1 MRVPKNKIKEN
12 QYTSGNE
19 FVEKESF
26 RPYKGYYYII
36 DGNKYYSG
44 KTFDLKAI
52 ELTKNS
58 PQTAK
63 VKSFTGNSLKYFLLA
78 ATPAVKGVMSK
89 PSNVSGINSNIAIDT
104 TGENKTTNRFFIKK
118 SNENPILI
126 KEVNE
131 ETYNN
136 TTDPIY
142 IKATLSWNTQTGFNS
157 GEVDALD
164 KTSMSGIKAFVG

>member
-26 RPYKGYYYII
+26 RPYKGYYYIL

-63 VKSFTGNSLKYFLLA
+63 VNSFTGNTLKYFLLNA
-78 ATPAVKGVMSK
+78 SPAVKGIMSK
-89 PSNVSGINSNIAIDT
+89 PSNVSGINSNIPVT
-104 TGENKTTNRFFIKK
+104 TGENKTISRYFIKK

-126 KEVNE
+126 REVSE

-136 TTDPIY
+136 TVDPIY
-142 IKATLSWNTQTGFNS
+142 IKAILNWNTQIGFNPS
-157 GEVDALD
+157 EVDNLD
-164 KTSMSGIKAFVG
+164 KTSMNGIKAFLAG